1 MRWTSNAAMAAIF
14 LAGTAG
20 VCAAQS
26 AAPAG
31 GISVDELVGKRLTA
45 IDGSAITLT
54 PAEGGLA
61 REITTTSGG
70 IQRTY
75 FAFINEKLGTVA
87 DANDIKKITGVFR
100 RMEGGFEIEY
110 ADGSTETL
118 ALNPG
123 GGLTLEAMSAAANAC
138 VSWYPEGHNFSV
150 EERKAALSQFAVK
163 LGLADAKIAAE
174 AKPDCGRKTTPAAE
188 PLKAAAPPAKAA
200 GAKAAQDVAKPVIGA
215 LIVPPVPAPKP

>member
-1 MRWTSNAAMAAIF
+1 MRWTSSAAMAAIF

-45 IDGSAITLT
+45 IDGSAITLS

-87 DANDIKKITGVFR
+87 DANDIKKVIGVFR

-123 GGLTLEAMSAAANAC
+123 GGLTLESMSAATNAC

-150 EERKAALSQFAVK
+150 EERKAALAQFAVK

-174 AKPDCGRKTTPAAE
+174 AKPDCGRKTAPAETTKTTAE
-188 PLKAAAPPAKAA
+188 PLKAATPPAKAA
-200 GAKAAQDVAKPVIGA
+200 GAKAAQDVAKPVIG
-215 LIVPPVPAPKP
+215 